1 MGSSRDMKAI
11 VLCAGTGGRLRP
23 LTEDRPK
30 CLLAFGTR
38 TVLDCC
44 LDHLAAVGIG
54 EAIIVVGYHRE
65 LVERLYRDR
74 RDPAVRFIVND
85 DYGVTNTAF
94 SLRLA
99 LDGLDSDF
107 VLINGDVLFDR
118 GILADLIAHP
128 SANCAAVDGE
138 IALDHEEIKIIASN
152 GRIER
157 ISKELDPR
165 RSLGEAIG
173 LYKVG
178 RSTIPA
184 LKAVYEDLE
193 RKGECRHYFEKGFER
208 ICEEA
213 GDGAGAF
220 GLAFTQGRPW
230 VEIDTLEDFAHAQ
243 REIYP
248 RICG

>member
-1 MGSSRDMKAI
+1 MKAI
-11 VLCAGTGGRLRP
+11 ILCAGTGGRLRP
-23 LTEDRPK
+23 LTDDRPK

-38 TVLDCC
+38 TILDCC
-44 LDHLAAVGIG
+44 LEHLAAVGIR
-54 EAIIVVGYHRE
+54 EAVLVVGYHKD
-65 LVERLYRDR
+65 LVERLYRDKR
-74 RDPAVRFIVND
+74 EPAIVFVPND
-85 DYGVTNTAF
+85 DYAVTNTAY

-99 LDGLDSDF
+99 LTRMDDDF

-128 SANCAAVDGE
+128 ASNCVAVDAE
-138 IALDHEEIKIIASN
+138 IPLDHEEIKVIASN
-152 GRIER
+152 GRVER

-178 RSTIPA
+178 RRTIPD
-184 LKAVYEDLE
+184 LISVYEDLE

-208 ICEEA
+208 ICEAA
-213 GDGAGAF
+213 GDDGRAF
-220 GLAFTQGRPW
+220 GLSFTRGRPW

>member
-1 MGSSRDMKAI
+1 MKAI
-11 VLCAGTGGRLRP
+11 ILCAGKGGRLRP
-23 LTEDRPK
+23 LTDDLPK

-38 TVLDCC
+38 TILDVALEHLGSAGISDVVL
-44 LDHLAAVGIG
+44 VI
-54 EAIIVVGYHRE
+54 GYHHE
-65 LVERLYRDR
+65 LVRRLYADR
-74 RDPAVRFIVND
+74 PGRKITFVSND
-85 DYGVTNTAF
+85 DYAITNTAV
-94 SLRLA
+94 SLHLA
-99 LDGLDSDF
+99 LAQMDDDF
-107 VLINGDVLFDR
+107 ILINGDVLFDK
-118 GILADLIAHP
+118 GILADLVAHP
-128 SANCAAVDGE
+128 APNCVAVDAE
-138 IALDHEEIKIIASN
+138 IPLDHEEIKVIASD
-152 GRIER
+152 GRVER

-178 RSTIPA
+178 RRIIPD
-184 LKAVYEDLE
+184 LKEVYEELE

-213 GDGAGAF
+213 GDDSRAF
-220 GLAFTQGRPW
+220 GLSFTRGRPW

>member
-1 MGSSRDMKAI
+1 MKAI
-11 VLCAGTGGRLRP
+11 ILCAGKGGRLRP
-23 LTEDRPK
+23 LTDDLPK

-38 TVLDCC
+38 TILDVALEHLGSAGISDVVL
-44 LDHLAAVGIG
+44 VI
-54 EAIIVVGYHRE
+54 GYHHE
-65 LVERLYRDR
+65 LVRRLCADR
-74 RDPAVRFIVND
+74 PGRKITFVSND
-85 DYGVTNTAF
+85 DYAITNTAV
-94 SLRLA
+94 SLHLA
-99 LDGLDSDF
+99 LAQMDDDF
-107 VLINGDVLFDR
+107 ILINGDVLFDK
-118 GILADLIAHP
+118 GILADLVAHP
-128 SANCAAVDGE
+128 APNCVAVDAE
-138 IALDHEEIKIIASN
+138 IPLDHEEIKVIASD
-152 GRIER
+152 GRVER

-178 RSTIPA
+178 RQIIPD
-184 LKAVYEDLE
+184 LKEVYEELE

-213 GDGAGAF
+213 GDDSRAF
-220 GLAFTQGRPW
+220 GLSFTRGRPW

>member
-1 MGSSRDMKAI
+1 MKAI
-11 VLCAGTGGRLRP
+11 ILCAGKGGRLRP
-23 LTEDRPK
+23 LTDDRPK

-38 TVLDCC
+38 TILDVALEHLGSAGISDVVL
-44 LDHLAAVGIG
+44 
-54 EAIIVVGYHRE
+54 VVGYHE
-65 LVERLYRDR
+65 DLVRRLYAGR
-74 RDPAVRFIVND
+74 PGVNISFVSNG
-85 DYGVTNTAF
+85 DYAATNTAV

-99 LDGLDSDF
+99 LEGMDDDF
-107 VLINGDVLFDR
+107 VLINGDVLFER

-128 SANCAAVDGE
+128 SSNCVAVDAD
-138 IALDHEEIKIIASN
+138 IPLDHEEIKVIASD
-152 GRIER
+152 GRVER

-178 RSTIPA
+178 RGIIPG
-184 LKAVYEDLE
+184 LKAIYEELE

-208 ICEEA
+208 ICEEP
-213 GDGAGAF
+213 GGADRAF
-220 GLAFTQGRPW
+220 GLSLTRGRPW
-230 VEIDTLEDFAHAQ
+230 VEIDTIEDFAHAQ

>member
-1 MGSSRDMKAI
+1 MRAVI
-11 VLCAGTGGRLRP
+11 LCAGKGGRLRP
-23 LTEDRPK
+23 LTDDRPK

-38 TVLDCC
+38 TILDVALEHLGSAGIADVVL
-44 LDHLAAVGIG
+44 
-54 EAIIVVGYHRE
+54 VVGYRE
-65 LVERLYRDR
+65 DFVRRLYAGRPGPR
-74 RDPAVRFIVND
+74 LTFVSNA
-85 DYGVTNTAF
+85 DYAVTNTAV

-99 LDGLDSDF
+99 LDGLDDDF

-128 SANCAAVDGE
+128 ASNCVAVDAD
-138 IALDHEEIKIIASN
+138 IPLDHEEIKVIASD
-152 GRIER
+152 GRVER

-173 LYKVG
+173 LYKIG
-178 RSTIPA
+178 RGIIPE
-184 LKAVYEDLE
+184 LRAVYDDLE
-193 RKGECRHYFEKGFER
+193 RKGECRHYFEKGFEL
-208 ICEEA
+208 ICEKA
-213 GDGAGAF
+213 GEEGRAF
-220 GLAFTQGRPW
+220 GLSFTRGRPW